1 MNEIGTYTLGIVLR
15 ETGINADTLRAWE
28 RRYGLPQP
36 IRSEGGQRLYS
47 QRDIEIIKWL
57 LQRQKEGVR
66 IGQAIKLWN
75 AKIAQGENP
84 LADALISIRESPVD
98 VTHFAVLR
106 ENWIAACLS
115 FDEREAEEIANE
127 AFARIAPERAFQ
139 EIFIPAIR
147 QIGDL
152 WYQGSATVQ
161 QEHFA
166 SALIARRLNA
176 LIAAAPAPT
185 RSEKVIIGCPPK
197 EEHTL
202 ALLLTT
208 LYLRRRGFNTIYL
221 GANIP
226 IQEFTET
233 AKKIRP
239 QLIILA
245 AQQLIS
251 AATLKNTADVLNQSN
266 IPIAYSGR
274 IFIDS
279 PELREKINAHFL
291 GETSDEVFQNAES
304 LLSQNALT
312 PPLPK
317 KKEHYQ
323 GLIKAF
329 KFYRPN
335 IHVHFLKEILHFNL
349 AAFSFHE
356 VNNFMSEN
364 ILAAL
369 QLGSLDF
376 LKKELAW
383 ADTLIKNHG
392 QTQLA
397 IKDYLNLY
405 ANSIKKE
412 IGDEAALAVDW
423 LLEEAQ
429 KQE

>member
-166 SALIARRLNA
+166 SALIARRLDA

-208 LYLRRRGFNTIYL
+208 LYLRRRGFNIIYL

-274 IFIDS
+274 IFIGT
-279 PELREKINAHFL
+279 PELREKINAYFL
-291 GETSDEVFQNAES
+291 GERSDEVFQNAES
-304 LLSQNALT
+304 LLSQNH
-312 PPLPK
+312 PSFLPSQ
-317 KKEHYQ
+317 KEDIYQ
-323 GLIKAF
+323 NLIETF
-329 KFYRPN
+329 KFYRSN
-335 IHVHFLKEILHFNL
+335 IHVHLSTELVPFNL
-349 AAFSFHE
+349 ARFSFHE
-356 VNNFMSEN
+356 INNFMFEN

-369 QLGSLDF
+369 RLGNLDL
-376 LKKELAW
+376 LKNEFAW
-383 ADTLIKNHG
+383 ASTLIENHG
-392 QTQLA
+392 QTQ
-397 IKDYLNLY
+397 ISMKDYLQLY
-405 ANSIKKE
+405 ANVLKKA
-412 IGDEAALAVDW
+412 IGDEAALLVDW
-423 LLEEAQ
+423 LLKESRE
-429 KQE
+429 